1 MFAHFIK
8 GVEAS
13 VDGVLGGYGH
23 VNVIDIKGSE
33 GFLKMLLSDRYADA
47 GKNRHLV
54 ALGILS
60 SLSDP

>member
-1 MFAHFIK
+1 MFAHFMK

-33 GFLKMLLSDRYADA
+33 AFLKMLLSDRYADA
-47 GKNRHLV
+47 GKKPPSCGFRYF
-54 ALGILS
+54 IF
-60 SLSDP
+60 PI